1 MLESVDTGSLPMTEP
16 HPAPFFDTGPHP
28 EPLVSYDADEFD
40 FTPPADSVPFRRLA
54 DTDDADV
61 HVDLSSAVSSEPL
74 PKPAHPVAVPG
85 QFQFVKRWKFA
96 LLLVGVWI
104 AAEAIG
110 GGIYYWWFHS
120 IDKTWP
126 DACVL
131 FYVIVCVVAALL
143 VSMAETKPMLSALAV
158 GLMVVPFASACGA
171 ALLYGAYAFGWLT
184 P

>member
-1 MLESVDTGSLPMTEP
+1 MSSVDTGALPMTEP

-40 FTPPADSVPFRRLA
+40 FTPPADSVPFRRLPP
-54 DTDDADV
+54 TTDV
-61 HVDLSSAVSSEPL
+61 HVDLSSAVTSRPL

-85 QFQFVKRWKFA
+85 QLQFVKRWKFA
-96 LLLVGVWI
+96 LVVAGVWI

-110 GGIYYWWFHS
+110 AGLYFWWFQS

-131 FYVIVCVVAALL
+131 FYVIVCVVGRAARLDGRNQADG
-143 VSMAETKPMLSALAV
+143 VGAGS
-158 GLMVVPFASACGA
+158 GLMVAPFASACGA
-171 ALLYGAYAFGWLT
+171 AVLYGAYAFGWIS